1 MMRILKK
8 IFSRR
13 EEEMEVEERRED
25 SALEL
30 AYDAVVVIKPMK
42 LRDIT
47 DVDNI
52 VEEVRSGNILLI
64 DIAPLAE
71 RNPEELQSAVKQIKT
86 LLSTMGGELVAHQ
99 HKSEYPILL
108 ATPSFVKVW
117 RRGRER
123 S

>member
-1 MMRILKK
+1 VLKK

-13 EEEMEVEERRED
+13 EDEARIEEERED
-25 SALEL
+25 SAIDLT
-30 AYDAVVVIKPMK
+30 YDAVVVIKPMK

-47 DVDNI
+47 DVDSI
-52 VEEVRSGNILLI
+52 VEEVRNGNILLI

-99 HKSEYPILL
+99 HKSDYPILL

-117 RRGRER
+117 RSGRTRG
-123 S
+123 